1 MTPRLAI
8 AHGGEVVLM
17 NFWIIV
23 GIHIIAL
30 WALGLFFY
38 EIALFY
44 ILIVLFCFFA
54 YGCFI
59 FVFWQEKII
68 DTLFFVVSYI
78 VLLIFPFSG
87 SYFFYKKSK
96 NGKNDVRDREISQR
110 RAGCANQSQQSTDM
124 TAARCAV
131 LTATPHC

>member
-23 GIHIIAL
+23 GIHIIVL
-30 WALGLFFY
+30 WALLLFFY
-38 EIALFY
+38 EIGLFY

-54 YGCFI
+54 YGCFV
-59 FVFWQEKII
+59 FVFWQENII

-87 SYFFYKKSK
+87 SYFFYRKSK
-96 NGKNDVRDREISQR
+96 NGKK
-110 RAGCANQSQQSTDM
+110 
-124 TAARCAV
+124 
-131 LTATPHC
+131 